1 MAEKCPLLF
10 PERSGRG
17 NIFVLLQGDKVP
29 EDLDHLFQ
37 RTDGDKFVDGVE
49 IETAGG
55 EGSPGNEEIGQR
67 TKRKDQPGRQFR
79 LAPKRERENLLLFEF
94 LHALCKEGIKV
105 CDDLIEGL
113 RGIIEPQTIE
123 RRHG

>member
-1 MAEKCPLLF
+1 M
-10 PERSGRG
+10 
-17 NIFVLLQGDKVP
+17 LLQGDKVP